1 MELKTISKILSRV
14 ALVTSIYALVT
25 IQGLNKDTAIRNRLN
40 KNNINRIR
48 KSLTERINNSNKE
61 NRYKFM
67 ENYSIYSENGIY
79 LPILNFNEQ
88 KLLDE
93 DKHKAYNWFFDKMRS
108 KFTNNDKSLY
118 LAISG
123 FPFGEN
129 IIKSDKII
137 FKDRNGNFKAY
148 YKHSVS
154 REFSMNS
161 ERDEKETLDL
171 VESLTNGEYGNS
183 IAIQTSKENSFLKY
197 TITIYKA
204 IDILEKN

>member
-1 MELKTISKILSRV
+1 MELKTISKILSGV
-14 ALVTSIYALVT
+14 ALVTSIYALIT

-40 KNNINRIR
+40 ENNINRIR
-48 KSLTERINNSNKE
+48 KSLTERLNNPTKE
-61 NRYKFM
+61 NKYNFM

-79 LPILNFNEQ
+79 LPILDSNEQ

-93 DKHKAYNWFFDKMRS
+93 NKHKAYNWFFDKIGD
-108 KFTNNDKSLY
+108 KLTNNDKSLY
-118 LAISG
+118 LAILG

-129 IIKSDKII
+129 IVKSDKIV
-137 FKDRNGNFKAY
+137 FRDRNGKFKAY

-154 REFSMNS
+154 REFSMNNKK
-161 ERDEKETLDL
+161 DEKETLDL
-171 VESLTNGEYGNS
+171 VESLANGKYGNS
-183 IAIQTSKENSFLKY
+183 IAIQTSKENSFLSY